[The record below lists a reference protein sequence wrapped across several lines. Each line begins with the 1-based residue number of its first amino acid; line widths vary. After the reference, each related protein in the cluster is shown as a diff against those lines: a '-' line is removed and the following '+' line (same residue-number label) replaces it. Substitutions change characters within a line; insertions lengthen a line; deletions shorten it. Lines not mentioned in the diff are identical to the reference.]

1 MPKSVTCAQP
11 THPKKSGCGGRE
23 NGGGEMTFPRLVRP
37 LLDLVASGAERGA
50 GDSVEVIDREIE
62 SLMRA
67 REYFLQWVT
76 LLREEERVDGGESG
90 SSDRAGQSARQKG
103 ARPGS
108 QSKRLGF
115 SPGQFLRAWSEST
128 WAPGRQWPA
137 PGLCGT
143 GRCGPG
149 RSGGPA
155 RSPVWGGWVV
165 PSRCRRRERGCLILW
180 FAVTCRGRGDL
191 SASPRHRNGT

>member
-1 MPKSVTCAQP
+1 MPKSVTRAQP

-128 WAPGRQWPA
+128 WRVVQLLKARQRLA
-137 PGLCGT
+137 GSGQHQDYAELVDAVLADLEALPGLQ
-143 GRCGPG
+143 
-149 RSGGPA
+149 SGADGSSPA
-155 RSPVWGGWVV
+155 DTDDEKGGV
-165 PSRCRRRERGCLILW
+165 
-180 FAVTCRGRGDL
+180 
-191 SASPRHRNGT
+191 